1 VDRTCKWACSFKW
14 HGMSTRNG
22 LDMGSQ
28 GQLAPYGEHSSA
40 QTVPALHWTRPQDSR
55 DPLASLTRPVSLGT
69 VRADVLKYST
79 YPILFAHPGKT
90 IAVVNGIG

>member
-1 VDRTCKWACSFKW
+1 
-14 HGMSTRNG
+14 MSTRNG
-22 LDMGSQ
+22 LDMGSP

-69 VRADVLKYST
+69 VRADVLKYMCNRTDVDGRISVT
-79 YPILFAHPGKT
+79 NSK
-90 IAVVNGIG
+90 